1 MASEKVTKS
10 DKGDYVGIDVG
21 KASLD
26 VSQHQVGKVIR
37 WQNTNQGVSKLGACI
52 SEWEPA
58 LVVVEA
64 SGGYERKIL
73 AEMHARDIMVVVA
86 NPTRVRAYAN
96 AAGKLAKTD
105 EIDARM
111 IAEYGAVMK
120 PRPQEQKSEKQAEM
134 EALVTR
140 RQQLVSMLSQEKNRL
155 HTTPATTQAHVEK
168 HILWLMEELSQIEK
182 EISTLIDSTEEWRQ
196 KADLLDSFKGV
207 GKVTIMTLLAKMPE
221 LGAVNRQEIAALAG
235 LAPYNKDSGY
245 RRGKRRIFGG
255 RADVRQVL
263 YMATLSAIKSNPQIK
278 TFYTRLV
285 EAGKPKKVAVT
296 AAMRKMLT
304 ILNAIL
310 RTGKPWQANFM
321 ST

>member
-1 MASEKVTKS
+1 MTSQAVTRN

-26 VSQHQVGKVIR
+26 VSQHQVGKVVR
-37 WQNTNQGVSKLGACI
+37 WHNTNRGVSKLGEQIAQ
-52 SEWEPA
+52 WEPT

-64 SGGYERKIL
+64 SGGFERKIV
-73 AEMHARDIMVVVA
+73 AEMHARDILVVVA

-120 PRPQEQKSEKQAEM
+120 PRPQEQKSERQAEM
-134 EALVTR
+134 EALVAR

-168 HILWLMEELSQIEK
+168 HIVWLTEELNHIEK
-182 EISTLIDSTEEWRQ
+182 EISVLIDSEEVWRE

-207 GKVTIMTLLAKMPE
+207 GKVTIMTLIAKMPE
-221 LGAVNRQEIAALAG
+221 LGTVNRQEIAALAG
-235 LAPYNKDSGY
+235 LAPYNRDSGKK
-245 RRGKRRIFGG
+245 RGKRRIFGG

-263 YMATLSAIKSNPQIK
+263 YMAALSAIKSNSKIK
-278 TFYTRLV
+278 SFYNRLV

-296 AAMRKMLT
+296 AVMRKILT
-304 ILNAIL
+304 ILNALL
-310 RTGKPWQANFM
+310 RTGKPWQEDFM
-321 ST
+321 SI